1 MIFLEKRFHV
11 SGSRSNREKDV
22 KSRRTGLVSIAV
34 AAAGF
39 LYAAQPAAQ
48 QKTITVWFGKGFY
61 KSEDDALLETIKKFE
76 AKTGIKVELSQ
87 YAIQDMIPKTVA
99 ALDSGTVP
107 DVAYSD
113 TYNVQAQGKWA
124 YEGKLEDL
132 TDILL
137 PMKSEFAPNTLES
150 GLLFNNQT
158 KNKAY
163 YGFPLKQ
170 QSMHVQIW
178 NDLLEKAGYKQS
190 DIPTKWEDYWSF
202 WCDKVQPAI
211 RKATGQRI
219 YGIGQP
225 MGVESTDSFQSFYTF
240 MDAYNVKLVDDDGKL
255 LVDDPKVRDGLI
267 HALKDYTDTYVKGC
281 TPPSSTTWKDPD
293 NNVAFHN
300 KTIVMTHNFT
310 ISIAAKWLDDATNP
324 ALTPEQ
330 RAAGKK
336 AYEETIITSSFPK
349 APDGSTIKYRSDVKT
364 GLIFAA
370 AKNKAEGKEFIKFLL
385 QEENVRPYIEGA
397 LGRWFPVTIASQ
409 QSPFW
414 QADKHRRAVYNQF
427 TGGTAPFDFTKNWKF
442 TILNNENVWAK
453 AMNRVVSEKVPVD
466 KAVDE
471 LIARIKEVAG

>member
-1 MIFLEKRFHV
+1 
-11 SGSRSNREKDV
+11 V
-22 KSRRTGLVSIAV
+22 KSKGKWAGIGALSLAI
-34 AAAGF
+34 AAAGL
-39 LYAAQPAAQ
+39 LYAAAPAFAQ
-48 QKTITVWFGKGFY
+48 QKTITVWWGKGFY
-61 KSEDDALLETIKKFE
+61 KSEDDALLDTIKKFE

-99 ALDSGTVP
+99 AMDSGTVP

-113 TYNVQAQGKWA
+113 TYDVQAQGKWA

-132 TDILL
+132 SDVMTPIQDR
-137 PMKSEFAPNTLES
+137 FVQNTLDAS
-150 GLLFNNQT
+150 KLYDNVA
-158 KNKAY
+158 KKRAY

-178 NDLLEKAGYKQS
+178 NDMLEKAGYKVS
-190 DIPTKWEDYWSF
+190 DIPTTWNDYWAF

-219 YGIGQP
+219 YAVGQP

-240 MDAYNVKLVDDDGKL
+240 MDAYHVKLVDDDGKL

-267 HALKDYTDTYVKGC
+267 HALKDYTDTYIKGC

-310 ISIAAKWLDDATNP
+310 ISIAAKWFEDSTNP
-324 ALTPEQ
+324 ALTQEQ
-330 RAAGKK
+330 RDAGKK
-336 AYEETIITSSFPK
+336 AYEQDIITASFPK
-349 APDGSTIKYRSDVKT
+349 APDGSTIRYRSDVKT

-370 AKNKAEGKEFIKFLL
+370 AKNKAEAKQFVSFLL

-397 LGRWFPVTIASQ
+397 LGRWFPVTKASQ
-409 QSPFW
+409 ASPFW
-414 QADKHRRAVYNQF
+414 QADKHRRAVYAQF

-471 LIARIKEVAG
+471 LIARIKAVAG

>member
-1 MIFLEKRFHV
+1 V
-11 SGSRSNREKDV
+11 RSK
-22 KSRRTGLVSIAV
+22 GLGAISIAM
-34 AAAGF
+34 AAIGL
-39 LYAAQPAAQ
+39 LYAAAPAMAQ

-61 KSEDDALLETIKKFE
+61 KSEDDALLEAIKKFE

-113 TYNVQAQGKWA
+113 SYDVQAQGKWA

-132 TDILL
+132 SDILL
-137 PMKSEFAPNTLES
+137 PMKSAFAPNTLETTYLYNDVAKKK
-150 GLLFNNQT
+150 G
-158 KNKAY
+158 Y

-178 NDLLEKAGYKQS
+178 QDMLEQAGFKQS

-219 YGIGQP
+219 YAVGQP

-240 MDAYNVKLVDDDGKL
+240 MDAYKVKLVDDDGKL

-267 HALKDYTDTYVKGC
+267 HALKDYTDTYIKGC

-300 KTIVMTHNFT
+300 RTIVMTHNFT
-310 ISIAAKWLDDATNP
+310 ISIAAKWLDDSNNP

-336 AYEETIITSSFPK
+336 AYEETIITASFPK

-414 QADKHRRAVYNQF
+414 QADRHRKAVYNQF
-427 TGGTAPFDFTKNWKF
+427 MGGTTPFDFTKNWKF